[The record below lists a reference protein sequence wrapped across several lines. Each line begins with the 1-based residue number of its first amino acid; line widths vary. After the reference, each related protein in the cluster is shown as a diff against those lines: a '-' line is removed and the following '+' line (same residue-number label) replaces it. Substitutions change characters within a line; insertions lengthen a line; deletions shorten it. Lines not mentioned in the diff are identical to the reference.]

1 MVIYIK
7 ENEIITELQYSQEVK
22 DELLQLGFQAV
33 NVSDVEEPSFYKY
46 NMFEK
51 VNNTWKLK

>member
-22 DELLQLGFQAV
+22 DKLLQLGFQAV

>member
-22 DELLQLGFQAV
+22 DELLQLGFQALTV
-33 NVSDVEEPSFYKY
+33 PNVEEPSFYKY